1 MTRRAGFTLV
11 EVLIVV
17 LILGL
22 LASLA
27 FGQYRSFTTRAAYAE
42 VLIAV
47 KVYRSAVELCAL
59 QNPISSCD
67 TGVNGI
73 PNSNPT
79 QLVSSVV
86 VSNGEITVTPKSFRS
101 VTSSDVYTLTPT
113 GGGSGVA
120 ITGWSDNCATNQF
133 C

>member
-1 MTRRAGFTLV
+1 MKRGTGFTLV

-22 LASLA
+22 LASIAL
-27 FGQYRSFTTRAAYAE
+27 GQYRSFTTRAAYAE
-42 VLIAV
+42 VLLAV

-59 QNPISSCD
+59 QKPILDCD
-67 TGVNGI
+67 TGTNGI
-73 PNSNPT
+73 PNSTPT
-79 QLVSSVV
+79 QLVSMVT
-86 VSNGEITVTPKSFRS
+86 VSNGEITVTPKNFRS